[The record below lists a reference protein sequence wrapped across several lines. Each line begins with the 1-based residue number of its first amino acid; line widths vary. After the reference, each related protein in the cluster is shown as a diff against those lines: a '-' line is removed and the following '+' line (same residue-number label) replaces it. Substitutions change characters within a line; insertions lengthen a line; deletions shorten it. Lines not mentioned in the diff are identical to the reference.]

1 MKKRKNLITVAIDSP
16 AAAGA
21 GTQAKLIAKKYNL
34 FYLDTG
40 KIYRF
45 IGNLKL
51 NNPKKFN
58 YKLIKSKIKNLK
70 MYDLQSK
77 NLLSDSVAMSAS
89 IIAKD
94 KKIRDIVH
102 NFQTECAYNPPKK
115 YKGSVLDGRDIT
127 SVIMK
132 DAMFKFFITADVKTR
147 AMRRFKEY
155 QKLKKKITY
164 EDTLK
169 TLKIRDKSDI
179 KRKHGALK
187 KTSDS
192 VLINSDKLSRLRTF
206 KMINEIMDRKIKA

>member
-1 MKKRKNLITVAIDSP
+1 
-16 AAAGA
+16 
-21 GTQAKLIAKKYNL
+21 
-34 FYLDTG
+34 
-40 KIYRF
+40 
-45 IGNLKL
+45 
-51 NNPKKFN
+51 
-58 YKLIKSKIKNLK
+58 
-70 MYDLQSK
+70 
-77 NLLSDSVAMSAS
+77 
-89 IIAKD
+89 
-94 KKIRDIVH
+94 
-102 NFQTECAYNPPKK
+102 
-115 YKGSVLDGRDIT
+115 
-127 SVIMK
+127 
-132 DAMFKFFITADVKTR
+132 MFKFFITADVKTR

>member
-1 MKKRKNLITVAIDSP
+1 
-16 AAAGA
+16 
-21 GTQAKLIAKKYNL
+21 
-34 FYLDTG
+34 
-40 KIYRF
+40 
-45 IGNLKL
+45 
-51 NNPKKFN
+51 
-58 YKLIKSKIKNLK
+58 
-70 MYDLQSK
+70 
-77 NLLSDSVAMSAS
+77 MSAS

-206 KMINEIMDRKIKA
+206 KIINEIMDRKIKA